1 MGCSLFFLSTPT
13 VSIVYNGFLT
23 LHNLSSDI
31 GKDDNQEVILEINDP
46 QFHGSALL
54 TTVKMIKY

>member
-1 MGCSLFFLSTPT
+1 M
-13 VSIVYNGFLT
+13 
-23 LHNLSSDI
+23 HNLSSDI